1 MQVKPS
7 GGRCTHLMDVAR
19 SSQGAVTP
27 GRVSHEGRE
36 YGAYSACHT
45 FMSLVASRDNLTAL
59 DQQLTLKKKKKKF
72 SNA

>member
-7 GGRCTHLMDVAR
+7 GSRCTHLMDVA
-19 SSQGAVTP
+19 SSSLGAITP

-45 FMSLVASRDNLTAL
+45 FMSLVASRDILTAL
-59 DQQLTLKKKKKKF
+59 DQLLT
-72 SNA
+72 

>member
-7 GGRCTHLMDVAR
+7 SGRCTHLMDVAR